1 MRHENTAVLKFDSV
15 LALDLRNIFY
25 TIKHYLVGISKLNI
39 AYILSSDTMLCTLLV
54 SNQTAIVLEQPKTF
68 K

>member
-1 MRHENTAVLKFDSV
+1 MKTHAVLKFDSV

-25 TIKHYLVGISKLNI
+25 TIKNYLFGISKLKYI
-39 AYILSSDTMLCTLLV
+39 AYILSSHTILCTLLV
-54 SNQTAIVLEQPKTF
+54 SNQTAIILEQPKTI